1 MIKVLVVE
9 DEDDIRQLLVEELE
23 DKGYEVREAGDGA
36 AAIQRVNE
44 QKPDIIFADVM
55 MSVMDGFELIA
66 RLRENSE
73 TSEIAVV
80 LVTAMSSHE
89 TEKKV
94 RELDVKHHLTK
105 PWEPWALD
113 FVLDEAL
120 KAGVSPSADGTKF
133 QVYPPKLPVRN
144 NSTDHLRG

>member
-55 MSVMDGFELIA
+55 MPVMDGFELIA

-89 TEKKV
+89 TEK
-94 RELDVKHHLTK
+94 RSGS
-105 PWEPWALD
+105 WM
-113 FVLDEAL
+113 
-120 KAGVSPSADGTKF
+120 
-133 QVYPPKLPVRN
+133 
-144 NSTDHLRG
+144 